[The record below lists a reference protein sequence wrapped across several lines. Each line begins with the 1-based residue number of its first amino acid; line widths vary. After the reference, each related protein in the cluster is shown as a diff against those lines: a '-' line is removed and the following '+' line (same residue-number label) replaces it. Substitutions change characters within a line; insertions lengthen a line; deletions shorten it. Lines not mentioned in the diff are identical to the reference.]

1 MDIQDLKVE
10 NASVRV
16 SNANQADKTY
26 NISASFATREGKLTR
41 VDSGSVYKDNEREAD
56 FWSNLE
62 GQPSTSITYYGAAH
76 DDLSMQ
82 NEINALINQFIDV
95 AVAKSVAEAND

>member
-1 MDIQDLKVE
+1 MNIQDLKVE

-16 SNANQADKTY
+16 SNANQVDAQY

-41 VDSGSVYKDNEREAD
+41 VDSGSVYKGSEREAD

-62 GQPSTSITYYGAAH
+62 GQPSTSITYYGEAH

-82 NEINALINQFIDV
+82 TEINTLINDFIDA
-95 AVAKSVAEAND
+95 AVEKAVAEAND

>member
-1 MDIQDLKVE
+1 MNIQDLKVE

-16 SNANQADKTY
+16 SNANQVNAAYK
-26 NISASFATREGKLTR
+26 ISASFATREGKLTR
-41 VDSGSVYKDNEREAD
+41 VDSGQVYKDNEREAD

-95 AVAKSVAEAND
+95 AVEKAVSEAND